1 MEGKAKKKYRVIL
14 KKEDPSTD
22 IKNVRGVLSFQEKKI
37 VFMPKDS
44 SHDLE
49 RTYMLNHLT
58 TVKKVFLRELFM
70 KKEIILL
77 QFIHNQ
83 VSLDVY
89 IEPIDVSPDFFLQEI
104 LTYKENFDKGSFSSV
119 VGSLIEKIG
128 AESQKIVHQVGV
140 MLESSSREF
149 SQALG
154 QTTQFIREATKAANL
169 LDSMDIKIDKDS
181 KTIDLDTSDIDDILK
196 RSLASEK
203 IEAMIAGLIAKGL
216 ISANNQKFEEARDA
230 LNIARE
236 AAKNENMK
244 EYKDIVDENI
254 RHIDSV
260 ETTETKDPQLS
271 EKAMKYADEARK
283 IVADWEASKKSK
295 VKNGQ
300 N

>member
-1 MEGKAKKKYRVIL
+1 
-14 KKEDPSTD
+14 
-22 IKNVRGVLSFQEKKI
+22 Q
-37 VFMPKDS
+37 
-44 SHDLE
+44 E
-49 RTYMLNHLT
+49 RTYTLNHLT
-58 TVKKVFLRELFM
+58 NVKKVILRELLK

-77 QFIHNQ
+77 QFIHKQ
-83 VSLDVY
+83 VLVDVY
-89 IEPIDVSPDFFLQEI
+89 IEPIDVSSDFLFQEI
-104 LTYKENFDKGSFSSV
+104 LTYRENFDKGSFSSV

-128 AESQKIVHQVGV
+128 TESQKIVHQFGV

-181 KTIDLDTSDIDDILK
+181 KTIDLKPSDIDDILK
-196 RSLASEK
+196 RSLASDK

-260 ETTETKDPQLS
+260 ETTETIDPHLS

-283 IVADWEASKKSK
+283 IVAEWEASKKNQ
-295 VKNGQ
+295 VDNGQ